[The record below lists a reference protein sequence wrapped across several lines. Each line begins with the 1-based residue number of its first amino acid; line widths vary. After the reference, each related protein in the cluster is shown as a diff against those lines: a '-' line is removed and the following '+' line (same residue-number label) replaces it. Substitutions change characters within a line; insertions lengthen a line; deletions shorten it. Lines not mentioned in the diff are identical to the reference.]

1 MELPALDERPGHLI
15 RRCHQIAVALFLDR
29 CAAFALTPPQ
39 YAVLRAVAAEPEVDQ
54 VTLGGRAALDRSS
67 TARLCAVLEGRG
79 LLARAPDPRDRRA
92 LRLSLTAAGAA
103 LLKAAEPAVGAVQEA
118 LLAPLAP
125 ADRAA
130 FLDALRT
137 LAAAHNGQSRAP
149 LRAR

>member
-1 MELPALDERPGHLI
+1 MALPPLDDRPGHLI

-39 YAVLRAVAAEPEVDQ
+39 YAVLRAVAAEPGVDQ

-67 TARLCAVLEGRG
+67 TARLCAALEGRG
-79 LLARAPDPRDRRA
+79 LLARVPDPRDRRA
-92 LRLSLTAAGAA
+92 LRLSLTAAGTA
-103 LLKAAEPAVGAVQEA
+103 LLEAAEPAVASVQEA

-125 ADRAA
+125 AARDA
-130 FLDALRT
+130 FLAALRC

-149 LRAR
+149 LRTG